1 MQARFRS
8 DYAGEFVVLESR
20 WSGGK
25 KTQSREW
32 VANPIENHH
41 ISGRAAAIGSHAD
54 LDRFDFSR
62 LQQHRGG
69 LLSSKKLQTYGTGVI
84 AKDMRLDF
92 AVETSSENL
101 QALKNL
107 GYCQQNI
114 VYTTAKNCINSP
126 GEFYLIPFFPRILDI
141 ALLPYLAAF
150 DGHKEIFM
158 LGYNLDTPVENP
170 TWHEQIRN
178 VVNAYSGTKFYFV
191 GEPTNMYDC
200 WLEPTNTQTMTYRD
214 FITYCDV

>member
-62 LQQHRGG
+62 LQRHRGG
-69 LLSSKKLQTYGTGVI
+69 LLSSKKLQTYGTGAT

-92 AVETSSENL
+92 AVETNLLNL
-101 QALKNL
+101 QTLKNL
-107 GYCQQNI
+107 GYCEHNI
-114 VYTTAKNCINSP
+114 VYTTAKNCINNP
-126 GEFYLIPFFPRILDI
+126 GEFYLIPLFPRMLDL

-158 LGYNLDTPVENP
+158 LGYNRDTPVENP
-170 TWHEQIRN
+170 AWHEQIRN
-178 VVNAYSGTKFYFV
+178 VIDAYSGTKFYFV
-191 GEPTNMYDC
+191 GESTNMYDC
-200 WLEPTNTQTMTYRD
+200 WLELTNTQTMTYRD